1 MPWNISVKQIYIR
14 VNCKEILLTCVIKIG
29 KNTEFTKD
37 TQGFISS
44 FPSSKECLK
53 IGIVVTASKLLVFT
67 MEYLKRTAQ

>member
-1 MPWNISVKQIYIR
+1 MPWNISVYQIHVS
-14 VNCKEILLTCVIKIG
+14 VNSKEILLLEKY
-29 KNTEFTKD
+29 TEFTED

-44 FPSSKECLK
+44 FPPFEECLK